1 MLSDFMHIFMYFM
14 RLVFLG
20 IYILFVIDVRIEMEI
35 ELHIGKVTD
44 MRFSL
49 RYNTYITYALSS

>member
-35 ELHIGKVTD
+35 ELHIG
-44 MRFSL
+44 
-49 RYNTYITYALSS
+49 